1 MFIFRE
7 WVSVELI
14 LTTTSLAFVDRGF
27 YGMSLRLTD
36 DHFIRDSLE
45 DHFRVRLRFWRWPE
59 RYFARVACVIKSHEP
74 QAEMHIGF
82 CIPFR
87 GCARFDWRRRVVSR
101 SCSVFAKRRTQN
113 YVDMRRRVRIQIS
126 GLMTL

>member
-74 QAEMHIGF
+74 QAEMHTASLISFEGV
-82 CIPFR
+82 
-87 GCARFDWRRRVVSR
+87 CALRLKKARRVAVMQR
-101 SCSVFAKRRTQN
+101 LGQK
-113 YVDMRRRVRIQIS
+113 DKH
-126 GLMTL
+126 